1 MPPWCQLLS
10 GRIPA
15 QGLVLRSAQSTQ
27 RTYATAVTASVPA
40 PAVKNPLTRRRGG
53 DLGHH
58 LPKDVIPRDAYI
70 PPYPYG
76 DHQLFKQAN
85 KGLYGH
91 KRIRFGNNVSKKTET
106 KTRRNWKPNV
116 LQKSLYSVALK
127 KKIKLVLAKHI
138 LKIIDREGGL
148 DEYLLKDSEARIK
161 ELGPMGWALRWTLMQ
176 RPEVID
182 RLRAD
187 AAALGLDQ
195 STIDEQWP
203 TPAMIAEQKA
213 ARRTVTTDVENYNP
227 EEYVFADTEEQ
238 VMWEPR
244 EEPEKTNGLKF
255 GKKAQSTEYKRAIIA
270 AERYI
275 RRGMVDSVEEG
286 IKLAFIRAKEREEA
300 FNANMTS
307 FSEKL
312 EAMDFTP
319 EDLQDIKERLKR
331 PKMSDLNAA
340 RLLHNER
347 KKKEL
352 DEASGLEDRNAADT
366 ALEKERATAIAAQI
380 AEAGGEEAYRA
391 QRKAEYAQM
400 IKEAEGASTNEAL
413 DPERREYLQMAMRK
427 ADIAIRAKAEASG
440 SYAKAKAAYRRGLYE
455 EFGDP
460 NESSNRASRD
470 EMLADGIS
478 WDAIVKSSNKR

>member
-1 MPPWCQLLS
+1 MPPWCQLLN

-15 QGLVLRSAQSTQ
+15 KGLVLRSAQSTQ
-27 RTYATAVTASVPA
+27 RTYATAVTAPVPA

-58 LPKDVIPRDAYI
+58 LPKDVIPKDAYI

-91 KRIRFGNNVSKKTET
+91 KRVRFGNNVSKKTET
-106 KTRRNWKPNV
+106 KTRRKWTPNV
-116 LQKSLYSVALK
+116 LTKSLYSVALK
-127 KKIKLVLAKHI
+127 KKIKLALAKHI

-148 DEYLLKDSEARIK
+148 DEYLLKDNEARIK

-203 TPAMIAEQKA
+203 TPAMMAEQKA
-213 ARRTVTTDVENYNP
+213 AQRTVTTEVENHDS
-227 EEYVFADTEEQ
+227 EEYVFANTEEQ
-238 VMWEPR
+238 VMWEPS
-244 EEPEKTNGLKF
+244 EKPEPINKF
-255 GKKAQSTEYKRAIIA
+255 KLDRKAKALEYKRAVAA

-275 RRGMVDSVEEG
+275 HRGMVDSIEEG

-300 FNANMTS
+300 SNAIMTN

-312 EAMDFTP
+312 EAENFAP
-319 EDLQDIKERLKR
+319 EDLHDIRERLKR
-331 PKMSDLNAA
+331 PKLSDLNAA
-340 RLLHNER
+340 RLLHIER
-347 KKKEL
+347 QKKDL
-352 DEASGLEDRNAADT
+352 GEAAGLEDRNT
-366 ALEKERATAIAAQI
+366 ANAILEKERAAAIAAQI
-380 AEAGGEEAYRA
+380 AEAGGEEAYHAR
-391 QRKAEYAQM
+391 RKAEYAQL
-400 IKEAEGASTNEAL
+400 IKEAESASTNEVL
-413 DPERREYLQMAMRK
+413 DPERRAYLQIAMRK
-427 ADIAIRAKAEASG
+427 ADIAI
-440 SYAKAKAAYRRGLYE
+440 KAKASGGLSAAKTAYCRGVE
-455 EFGDP
+455 QEFGDP
-460 NESSNRASRD
+460 NKSSNPASRD
-470 EMLADGIS
+470 DKHAGVDA
-478 WDAIVKSSNKR
+478 WDAIVKSSNKQ